1 MKQIQIPSYMIRRTY
16 YSNFQLTHMSDN
28 PCQAK
33 KQWPISQLKMYT
45 PTKSTPYIYIYMRV
59 CVCVKESISI
69 HETTDLM
76 GKITNSLPNITPTA
90 IAKTKS
96 TSTSVMESLN
106 RGNQSS
112 NMTHLQTNSTNLSLS
127 FLY

>member
-1 MKQIQIPSYMIRRTY
+1 
-16 YSNFQLTHMSDN
+16 MSDN
-28 PCQAK
+28 PYQAK

-45 PTKSTPYIYIYMRV
+45 PTKSTPYIYIYICV

-106 RGNQSS
+106 RGNQSK
-112 NMTHLQTNSTNLSLS
+112 
-127 FLY
+127 

>member
-1 MKQIQIPSYMIRRTY
+1 
-16 YSNFQLTHMSDN
+16 
-28 PCQAK
+28 
-33 KQWPISQLKMYT
+33 
-45 PTKSTPYIYIYMRV
+45 MRV

-106 RGNQSS
+106 RGNQSK
-112 NMTHLQTNSTNLSLS
+112 
-127 FLY
+127 